1 MTDEE
6 QRIAEINKA
15 AAGHLEDWLHQIEE
29 EEVTP
34 DDLLAATYG
43 SLIAAALLGFSI
55 ESLVQDAQQGAEK
68 LMSQMDSFLDS
79 FPEDSE

>member
-15 AAGHLEDWLHQIEE
+15 AAEHLEDWLHQIEE

-55 ESLVQDAQQGAEK
+55 ESLVQDVQQDVEK
-68 LMSQMDSFLDS
+68 LMATMDSD
-79 FPEDSE
+79 PEDSE